1 MKITYE
7 LDLGK
12 FEAWSGGEETLDRI
26 LDEGKENDFEAL
38 LEELYP
44 DGIDVT
50 ELNDL
55 LRFETDWI
63 YESLGMNTDE
73 EPEEDEAEE
82 AAWDAIK
89 KAVKIF
95 EDVNALCEYYAGDC
109 DSCPLG
115 QLSVQLKDNCYDMF
129 NELKGESD

>member
-38 LEELYP
+38 LEELHP

-63 YESLGMNTDE
+63 YESLGMKTAE
-73 EPEEDEAEE
+73 ELKEEEAEE
-82 AAWDAIK
+82 AARDAVK
-89 KAVKIF
+89 EAVKIF
-95 EDVNALCEYYAGDC
+95 EDVNALCEYYDGDC

-115 QLSVQLKDNCYDMF
+115 QFIVQLKDSCYDMF
-129 NELKGESD
+129 NELKGETD